1 MIAQTVQ
8 QYLHQHGVQYDVITH
23 PARNTSYS
31 KAIASHL
38 PPNQMIKAVLLVD
51 TRDSFALALIPADR
65 MLSLFHLKR
74 DTKRQFRLAI
84 ESEIQRVFF
93 DCVPG
98 AIPAFGTAYH
108 LETLIDEQL
117 THKSQ
122 LYFESGDQRQVLQ
135 LTQAQFRQLTKDC
148 HRGAYSIL
156 PDLCPQ
162 FT

>member
-1 MIAQTVQ
+1 MIAHTVQ
-8 QYLHQHGVQYDVITH
+8 QYLHQQGVQYDVITH

-31 KAIASHL
+31 KAIASHI

-51 TRDSFALALIPADR
+51 LRDSLALVLIPADR

-74 DTKRQFRLAI
+74 ETKRQFRLAI
-84 ESEIQRVFF
+84 ESEIQRVFY

-98 AIPAFGTAYH
+98 AIPAFGNAYH
-108 LETLIDEQL
+108 LETLIDEKL
-117 THKSQ
+117 MHKPQ

-135 LTQAQFRQLTKDC
+135 LTQAQFKQLTKDC
-148 HRGAYSIL
+148 QRGGYSVM

-162 FT
+162 FS